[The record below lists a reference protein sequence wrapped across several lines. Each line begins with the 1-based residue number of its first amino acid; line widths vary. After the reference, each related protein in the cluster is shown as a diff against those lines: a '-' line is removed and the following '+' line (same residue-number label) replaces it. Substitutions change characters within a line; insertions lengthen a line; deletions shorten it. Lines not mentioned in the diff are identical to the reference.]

1 MKFIFKKLLIKFISQ
16 STLLYIKLIKVLLLH
31 GIHIIIELLEEIELI
46 EMYILRFR
54 LKNFQFK

>member
-16 STLLYIKLIKVLLLH
+16 STLLYTKLIKVLLLH